1 MQLGSIL
8 WAPNDSVVILLARLG
23 RRGGPVD
30 LRGVFL
36 LYLKS
41 LTMKGFKSFADSIDL
56 ALEPGVTVVVGPNG
70 SGKSNVVDAIAW
82 VLGAQSPKSVRSQK
96 MDDVIF
102 AGTSKRPSLGRAYV
116 SLTIDNGDGMLPT
129 EFSEVEVS
137 RTLFRSGDSE
147 YHLNGVP
154 CRLMD
159 IQDLLSDSGVGRS
172 QHVIISQGQID
183 AVLNARP
190 EERRLI
196 IEEAA
201 GVLKFRKR
209 REKAQRR
216 LVATEANLTR
226 IQDLLREVRR
236 QLRPLEKQADAAR
249 RHGDVIAELHRCQV
263 YLAGRQVASL
273 RKAMAGHSTSRQ
285 EFALRDRELRTL
297 LAKLD
302 TDIIALEGDLS
313 AQGAVDLGDALARLE
328 GLSQRAN
335 GADNLI
341 GERLRGL
348 ERERQATIDGDVVA
362 GLRSEVAELG
372 EQLSDVDA
380 LVAGLGPEN
389 DSLAQDEQSLDDD
402 RSAFELAISSMTGD
416 GTEAAAAGRAAEVR
430 GELAALRNSITSANA
445 ELARIGERN
454 AALAEKQQG
463 LEDRAVGERETLDA
477 AVQLETELVSAADA
491 AAKQHLEA
499 QERLTSLRDERAEAD
514 AVCRASQ
521 ARVAALDEALSSARA
536 SAGVDALGEMDGLVG
551 TLLDVV
557 GIDPGW
563 EDAVEAALGEALS
576 AVVVDSPEAARR
588 ALESFGS
595 GRGKGAV
602 IPLDAA
608 LPPAVPNAN
617 SILNHIQPL
626 RSDVAGVLGSLLSG
640 IDAVDGDWRAAV
652 DQSVQSGRV
661 VVTKSGDRIGGG
673 LWRIGTAGVGATQA
687 ALDEATDEAGR
698 AEAHRD
704 RCDSNIVNLS
714 AEVEQLLAADRAAAN
729 RLDANDAQLT
739 STTEALHKIDAET
752 RQIAV
757 ETDALGTQR
766 DELVARLDRETSRA
780 GELESLL
787 PSLESAEV
795 QSAERNRELEA
806 TRTVLTQRSRALGER
821 RTEFEVKSA
830 SLEERRGVLRRRL
843 GEVQDRLER
852 LAVARTEA
860 ENKRVVLDRSE
871 RLTTRVQAMLADTI
885 HHLSVHLEA
894 RREER
899 REQSAMVR
907 ELTEKLEGLR
917 SERSAT
923 ETELRELNE
932 RASRIEIDEAETRLR
947 LETTTEM
954 LRRDLDVDPQTAV
967 DAPVPELPENV
978 TPAARARELER
989 DLKLMGPINPLA
1001 LQEFEALQER
1011 HEFLGGQL
1019 DDIRSTRRE
1028 LNKVIKAIDEEIVT
1042 VFASAYADVAENFT
1056 VLFDR
1061 LFPGGKGSLRL
1072 TDPDNLLETG
1082 IEVSAKPSGKNVK
1095 KLSLLS
1101 GGERSLTAL
1110 AFLFAIFRSRPSP
1123 FYVMDEVEAALD
1135 DVNLHRF
1142 LSLVEEFRTEAQLI
1156 IVSHQKR
1163 TMEAADSLYGVTM
1176 EPGGSSRV
1184 VSERSEVERNFGT
1197 GVKREEALADSLVK

>member
-1 MQLGSIL
+1 M
-8 WAPNDSVVILLARLG
+8 
-23 RRGGPVD
+23 
-30 LRGVFL
+30 
-36 LYLKS
+36 YLKS

-56 ALEPGVTVVVGPNG
+56 QLEPGVTVVVGPNG

-82 VLGAQSPKSVRSQK
+82 VLGAQAPSSVRSQK

-102 AGTSKRPSLGRAYV
+102 AGTSKRPALGRAHV
-116 SLTIDNGDGMLPT
+116 ALTIDNSDGLLPT
-129 EFSEVEVS
+129 EFSEVEIT

-159 IQDLLSDSGVGRS
+159 IQEMLSDSGVGRS

-249 RHGDVIAELHRCQV
+249 RHGDVVSELHRCQV

-273 RKAMAGHSTSRQ
+273 RKAMTGHASSRQ
-285 EFALRDRELRTL
+285 EFAVRDRELRRA
-297 LAKLD
+297 LATLD
-302 TDIIALEGDLS
+302 TDIIALESDLS
-313 AQGAVDLGDALARLE
+313 AQGAVDLGDALAQLE
-328 GLSQRAN
+328 GLSQRAS
-335 GADNLI
+335 GADNLLS
-341 GERLRGL
+341 ERLKGI

-362 GLRSEVAELG
+362 ALRAEAAQLG
-372 EQLSDVDA
+372 EQLSEVDA
-380 LVAGLGPEN
+380 LTVALAPEH
-389 DSLAQDEQSLDDD
+389 DLLAQAEQSLDDD
-402 RSAFELAISSMTGD
+402 RSAFELALSSMTGD

-430 GELAALRNSITSANA
+430 GELAALRNSISSAEA
-445 ELARIGERN
+445 ELKRIADRVD
-454 AALAEKQQG
+454 ALGVRKQG
-463 LEDRAVGERETLDA
+463 LDDRTVGERETLDA
-477 AVQLETELVSAADA
+477 AVQLETELVSAADKA
-491 AAKQHLEA
+491 ASAHLAA
-499 QERLTSLRDERAEAD
+499 QEKLTALREERAEAD
-514 AVCRASQ
+514 AVCRASE
-521 ARVAALDEALSSARA
+521 ARTAALGEALSSARA

-551 TLLDVV
+551 TLLDVM
-557 GIDPGW
+557 GIEAGW
-563 EDAVEAALGEALS
+563 EDAVESALGEALS
-576 AVVVDSPEAARR
+576 AVVVESPEAARA
-588 ALESFGS
+588 ALHSFEQ
-595 GRGKGAV
+595 GRGQGAV
-602 IPLDAA
+602 IALDGA
-608 LPPAVPNAN
+608 LPPAIPNPN
-617 SILNHIQPL
+617 SILNHVTPL
-626 RSDVAGVLGSLLSG
+626 RNDVAGVLGQLLNG
-640 IDAVDGDWRAAV
+640 VEAVDADWRTAV
-652 DQSVQSGRV
+652 DRSVETGRV

-673 LWRIGTAGVGATQA
+673 LWRIGTSGVGATQA
-687 ALDEATDEAGR
+687 ALDQAGEEA
-698 AEAHRD
+698 AHARLHRE
-704 RCDSNIVNLS
+704 RCDADIAQLS
-714 AEVEQLLAADRAAAN
+714 TEVESLLAADRAAAAA
-729 RLDANDAQLT
+729 LDTNDAQLT
-739 STTEALHKIDAET
+739 STTEALHQIDAEI
-752 RQIAV
+752 RQIAI
-757 ETDALGTQR
+757 ETDTLITQR
-766 DELVARLDRETSRA
+766 GELEDRLAREQARA
-780 GELESLL
+780 GELDSLL
-787 PSLESAEV
+787 PGLESAEV
-795 QSAERNRELEA
+795 ESAERNRELEA
-806 TRTVLTQRSRALGER
+806 TRAVLAGRSTALTER
-821 RTEFEVKSA
+821 RTDFEVKSA

-852 LAVARTEA
+852 LAVERTEA
-860 ENKRVVLDRSE
+860 ESKRVLLDRTE
-871 RLTTRVQAMLADTI
+871 RLTKRLHVLLGETI
-885 HHLSVHLEA
+885 SELNVHLEA

-899 REQSAMVR
+899 RAQSEMVR
-907 ELTEKLEGLR
+907 ELTTKLEGMRKRR
-917 SERSAT
+917 STT
-923 ETELRELNE
+923 ETELRELAE

-967 DAPVPELPENV
+967 DADVPELPENV

-1011 HEFLGGQL
+1011 HEFLKGQL

-1042 VFASAYADVAENFT
+1042 VFASAYADVADNFT
-1056 VLFDR
+1056 TLFDR
-1061 LFPGGKGSLRL
+1061 LFPGGEGSLRL
-1072 TDPDNLLETG
+1072 TQPDNLLETG

-1110 AFLFAIFRSRPSP
+1110 AFLFAVFRSRPSP

-1142 LSLVEEFRTEAQLI
+1142 LSLIEEFRTEAQLV

-1163 TMEAADSLYGVTM
+1163 TMESADSLYGVTM

-1197 GVKREEALADSLVK
+1197 GPKRDEALANSLVQ

>member
-1 MQLGSIL
+1 M
-8 WAPNDSVVILLARLG
+8 
-23 RRGGPVD
+23 
-30 LRGVFL
+30 
-36 LYLKS
+36 YLKT

-56 ALEPGVTVVVGPNG
+56 ELEPGVTVVVGPNG
-70 SGKSNVVDAIAW
+70 SGKSNVVDAVAW

-102 AGTSKRPSLGRAYV
+102 AGTSNRPALGRAHV
-116 SLTIDNGDGMLPT
+116 SLTIDNSDGVLPT
-129 EFSEVEVS
+129 EFSEVEIS

-159 IQDLLSDSGVGRS
+159 IQELLSDSGVGRS

-249 RHGDVIAELHRCQV
+249 RHGDVVAELHTCQV
-263 YLAGRQVASL
+263 FLAGRQVASL
-273 RKAMAGHSTSRQ
+273 RKAMSSHSSSRQ
-285 EFALRDRELRTL
+285 EFALRDRELRTQ

-302 TDIIALEGDLS
+302 ADIISLESDLS

-328 GLSQRAN
+328 GLSQRAG
-335 GADNLI
+335 GANDLL
-341 GERLRGL
+341 GERLRGI

-362 GLRSEVAELG
+362 ALRAEAAQLG
-372 EQLSDVDA
+372 EQLIDVDA
-380 LVAGLGPEN
+380 LVADLGPEH
-389 DSLAQDEQSLDDD
+389 DTLAQAEQSLDDD

-430 GELAALRNSITSANA
+430 GELAALRNSIASADA
-445 ELARIGERN
+445 ELSRISDRN
-454 AALAEKQQG
+454 SALAEKKKV
-463 LEDRAVGERETLDA
+463 LDERAVGEKETLDA
-477 AVQLETELVSAADA
+477 AVQLETELVSAADTA
-491 AAKQHLEA
+491 ASGHLAA
-499 QERLTSLRDERAEAD
+499 QEKLTGLRDERAEAD
-514 AVCRASQ
+514 AVCRAAE
-521 ARVAALDEALSSARA
+521 ARVSALSEALSSARA
-536 SAGVDALGEMDGLVG
+536 SAGVDALGDLDGLVG

-557 GIDPGW
+557 GIEDGW

-576 AVVVDSPEAARR
+576 AVVVDSPNAART
-588 ALESFGS
+588 ALEAFEQ
-595 GRGKGAV
+595 GRGKGSV
-602 IPLDAA
+602 ITLDAA
-608 LPPAVPNAN
+608 VPPAVPNPK
-617 SILNHIQPL
+617 SILNHVTPL

-640 IDAVDGDWRAAV
+640 IDAVDGDWRSAV
-652 DQSVQSGRV
+652 DQSVSSGRV

-673 LWRIGTAGVGATQA
+673 LWRIGTSGVGATQA
-687 ALDEATDEAGR
+687 ALDTAASEADDAR
-698 AEAHRD
+698 SHRD
-704 RCDSNIVNLS
+704 SCDSGITTLS
-714 AEVEQLLAADRAAAN
+714 AEVEALLAKDRAAADA
-729 RLDANDAQLT
+729 LDTNDAQLT
-739 STTEALHKIDAET
+739 STTEALHKIDAEV
-752 RQIAV
+752 RQIGV
-757 ETDALGTQR
+757 ETDALATQR
-766 DELVARLDRETSRA
+766 GELETRLSRESDRA
-780 GELESLL
+780 GELDSLL
-787 PSLESAEV
+787 PGLESAEV

-806 TRTVLTQRSRALGER
+806 TRTVLAQRSSALTEK

-852 LAVARTEA
+852 LAVERTEA
-860 ENKRVVLDRSE
+860 EAKRVLLDRTE
-871 RLTTRVQAMLADTI
+871 GLTKRVHVMLTSTI
-885 HHLSVHLEA
+885 GHLGTHLDA

-907 ELTEKLEGLR
+907 ELTEQLDSMRAQR
-917 SERSAT
+917 SST
-923 ETELRELNE
+923 ETELRELAE
-932 RASRIEIDEAETRLR
+932 RTSRIEIDEAETRLR

-967 DAPVPELPENV
+967 DAPAPELPEKV

-1011 HEFLGGQL
+1011 HEFLNGQL

-1028 LNKVIKAIDEEIVT
+1028 LNKVIKAVDEEIVT
-1042 VFASAYADVAENFT
+1042 VFASAYADVADNFT
-1056 VLFDR
+1056 TLFER
-1061 LFPGGKGSLRL
+1061 LFPGGQGALRL
-1072 TDPDNLLETG
+1072 TEPDNLLETG

-1110 AFLFAIFRSRPSP
+1110 AFLFAVFRSRPSP

-1142 LSLVEEFRTEAQLI
+1142 LSLVEEFRNEAQLV

-1197 GVKREEALADSLVK
+1197 GAKRDEALADSLIK

>member
-1 MQLGSIL
+1 
-8 WAPNDSVVILLARLG
+8 
-23 RRGGPVD
+23 
-30 LRGVFL
+30 
-36 LYLKS
+36 
-41 LTMKGFKSFADSIDL
+41 MKGFKSFADSIDL
-56 ALEPGVTVVVGPNG
+56 QLEPGVTVVVGPNG

-102 AGTSKRPSLGRAYV
+102 AGTSKRPALGRAYV
-116 SLTIDNGDGMLPT
+116 ALTIDNSDGMLPT
-129 EFSEVEVS
+129 EFSEVEIS

-159 IQDLLSDSGVGRS
+159 IQDMLSDSGVGRS

-249 RHGDVIAELHRCQV
+249 RHGDVVAELHQCQV
-263 YLAGRQVASL
+263 FLAGRQVASL
-273 RKAMAGHSTSRQ
+273 RKAMTSHASGKQ
-285 EFALRDRELRTL
+285 EFALRDRELRAS
-297 LAKLD
+297 LAALD
-302 TDIIALEGDLS
+302 SSIIALESDLS

-328 GLSQRAN
+328 GLSQRAE
-335 GADNLI
+335 GANHLVT
-341 GERLRGL
+341 ERLKGI

-362 GLRSEVAELG
+362 ALRAEAAELG
-372 EQLSDVDA
+372 DQLHEVDGLA
-380 LVAGLGPEN
+380 AELGPEH
-389 DSLAQDEQSLDDD
+389 DAIAQAEQSLTDD
-402 RSAFELAISSMTGD
+402 RSAFESAVSSLSGD

-430 GELAALRNSITSANA
+430 GELAALRNSIQSADTELSRIGTRTA
-445 ELARIGERN
+445 ELET
-454 AALAEKQQG
+454 KKQG
-463 LEDRAVGERETLDA
+463 LDKLAVGEREILDVA
-477 AVQLETELVSAADA
+477 TNFEAQLITAADKA
-491 AAKQHLEA
+491 AGEHLEA
-499 QERLTSLRDERAEAD
+499 QERLTALRNARAEAD
-514 AVCRASQ
+514 AVCRASD
-521 ARVAALDEALSSARA
+521 ARVVALGEALTSARA
-536 SAGVDALGEMDGLVG
+536 SAGVDALGDMDGLVG

-557 GIDPGW
+557 GIEAGW

-576 AVVVDSPEAARR
+576 AVVVESPDAGRA
-588 ALESFGS
+588 ALEAFAS
-595 GRGKGAV
+595 GRGQGAV
-602 IPLDAA
+602 IALDAS
-608 LPPAVPNAN
+608 LPPAVPNPN
-617 SILNHIQPL
+617 SILAYVTPL
-626 RSDVAGVLGSLLSG
+626 RADVASALGSLLANV
-640 IDAVDGDWRAAV
+640 DAVDGDWRSAV
-652 DQSVQSGRV
+652 DRSVESGRV
-661 VVTKSGDRIGGG
+661 VVTKAGDRIGGG
-673 LWRIGTAGVGATQA
+673 LWRIGTSGVGATQA
-687 ALDEATDEAGR
+687 ALDEAMNEAAIALTR
-698 AEAHRD
+698 RE
-704 RCDSNIVNLS
+704 RCDADIEALA
-714 AEVEQLLAADRAAAN
+714 AEVETLLETDRQAAAA
-729 RLDANDAQLT
+729 LDANDAQLN
-739 STTEALHKIDAET
+739 STTQALNKIET
-752 RQIAV
+752 DVQQIAV
-757 ETDALGTQR
+757 ETDALDTQHV
-766 DELVARLDRETSRA
+766 ELVARLTREKSRV

-795 QSAERNRELEA
+795 ESAERNRELEA
-806 TRTVLTQRSRALGER
+806 TRTVLQQRSNALTER
-821 RTEFEVKSA
+821 RTDYEVKSA
-830 SLEERRGVLRRRL
+830 ALEERRGVLRRRL

-852 LAVARTEA
+852 LAVEQTESEA
-860 ENKRVVLDRSE
+860 KRVLLDRAE
-871 RLTTRVQAMLADTI
+871 GLTTRLQTLLSLTI
-885 HHLSVHLEA
+885 THLGVHLEA

-907 ELTEKLEGLR
+907 ELTEKLEGMR
-917 SERSAT
+917 KERSAA
-923 ETELRELNE
+923 ETELRELAE
-932 RASRIEIDEAETRLR
+932 RTSRIEIEEAETRLR

-954 LRRDLDVDPQTAV
+954 LRRDLDIDPQTAV
-967 DAPVPELPENV
+967 DAAPPELPENV

-1011 HEFLGGQL
+1011 HEFLNGQL
-1019 DDIRSTRRE
+1019 DDIRSTRKE

-1042 VFASAYADVAENFT
+1042 VFASAYADVADNFT
-1056 VLFDR
+1056 TLFDR
-1061 LFPGGKGSLRL
+1061 LFPGGQGALRL
-1072 TDPDNLLETG
+1072 TEPDNLLETG

-1110 AFLFAIFRSRPSP
+1110 AFLFAVFRSRPSP

-1142 LSLVEEFRTEAQLI
+1142 LSLVEEFRSEAQLV

-1184 VSERSEVERNFGT
+1184 VSERSEVERNFGS
-1197 GVKREEALADSLVK
+1197 GPARDEALADSLVK

>member
-1 MQLGSIL
+1 M
-8 WAPNDSVVILLARLG
+8 
-23 RRGGPVD
+23 
-30 LRGVFL
+30 
-36 LYLKS
+36 YLKS

-102 AGTSKRPSLGRAYV
+102 AGTSNRPALGRAYV
-116 SLTIDNGDGMLPT
+116 GLTIDNSDGLLPT
-129 EFSEVEVS
+129 EFSEVEIS

-159 IQDLLSDSGVGRS
+159 IQEMLSDSGVGRS

-249 RHGDVIAELHRCQV
+249 RHGDVVTELHKCQV
-263 YLAGRQVASL
+263 FLAGRQVASL
-273 RKAMAGHSTSRQ
+273 RKAMTSHATSRQ
-285 EFALRDRELRTL
+285 EFATTDRQLRSALTT
-297 LAKLD
+297 LD
-302 TDIIALEGDLS
+302 TDIIALESDLS

-328 GLSQRAN
+328 GLSQRAG
-335 GADNLI
+335 GASDLI
-341 GERLRGL
+341 SERLKGI

-362 GLRSEVAELG
+362 ALRSEAAQLG
-372 EQLSDVDA
+372 EQLIEVDA
-380 LVAGLGPEN
+380 LAADLAPEH
-389 DSLAQDEQSLDDD
+389 DEIAQAEQSLDDD
-402 RSAFELAISSMTGD
+402 RSTFELALSSMTGD

-430 GELAALRNSITSANA
+430 GELAALRNSIESANK
-445 ELARIGERN
+445 ELTRIGERTT
-454 AALAEKQQG
+454 ALETKKQN
-463 LEDRAVGERETLDA
+463 LDERTVGERETLDA
-477 AVQLETELVSAADA
+477 AVHLETQLVGAADKA
-491 AAKQHLEA
+491 ASEHLEA
-499 QERLTSLRDERAEAD
+499 QEKLTALRDERAEAD
-514 AVCRASQ
+514 AVCRAGE
-521 ARVAALDEALSSARA
+521 ARVAALGEALSSARA

-557 GIDPGW
+557 GIEAGW

-576 AVVVDSPEAARR
+576 AVVVESPEVARG
-588 ALESFGS
+588 ALESFET
-595 GRGKGAV
+595 GRGQGAV
-602 IPLDAA
+602 IALDAA
-608 LPPAVPNAN
+608 LPPAVPNPN
-617 SILNHIQPL
+617 SILNHVTPL

-640 IDAVDGDWRAAV
+640 VDAVDGDWRNAL
-652 DQSVQSGRV
+652 DRSVESGRV

-673 LWRIGTAGVGATQA
+673 LWRIGTSGVGATQA
-687 ALDEATDEAGR
+687 ALDQATSEAVSASE
-698 AEAHRD
+698 HRD
-704 RCDSNIVNLS
+704 RCDADIEQLS
-714 AEVEQLLAADRAAAN
+714 AEVETLLVADNQAADA
-729 RLDANDAQLT
+729 LDSNDAQLT
-739 STTEALHKIDAET
+739 STTEALHKIDAEI

-757 ETDALGTQR
+757 ETDALADQR
-766 DELVARLDRETSRA
+766 NDLEARLSRETARA
-780 GELESLL
+780 GELDSLL
-787 PSLESAEV
+787 PGLESAEV

-806 TRTVLTQRSRALGER
+806 TRTVLQQRSNALTEK
-821 RTEFEVKSA
+821 RTDFEVKSA
-830 SLEERRGVLRRRL
+830 ALEERRGVLRRRL

-852 LAVARTEA
+852 LAVERTEA
-860 ENKRVVLDRSE
+860 EAKRVLLDRTESLTKRLQVMLSE
-871 RLTTRVQAMLADTI
+871 TI
-885 HHLSVHLEA
+885 EHLGTHLEA

-907 ELTEKLEGLR
+907 KLTEKLDAMR
-917 SERSAT
+917 SKRSTT
-923 ETELRELNE
+923 ETELRELAE
-932 RASRIEIDEAETRLR
+932 RTSRIEIDEAETRLR
-947 LETTTEM
+947 LETTIEM

-967 DAPVPELPENV
+967 DAPAPELPENV

-1011 HEFLGGQL
+1011 HEFLNGQL

-1042 VFASAYADVAENFT
+1042 VFASAYADVADNFT
-1056 VLFDR
+1056 TLFER
-1061 LFPGGKGSLRL
+1061 LFPGGQGSLRL
-1072 TDPDNLLETG
+1072 TEPDNLLETG

-1110 AFLFAIFRSRPSP
+1110 AFLFAVFRSRPSP

-1142 LSLVEEFRTEAQLI
+1142 LSLVEEFRNEAQLV

-1197 GVKREEALADSLVK
+1197 GPKRDEALADSLVK

>member
-1 MQLGSIL
+1 M
-8 WAPNDSVVILLARLG
+8 
-23 RRGGPVD
+23 
-30 LRGVFL
+30 
-36 LYLKS
+36 YLKS

-102 AGTSKRPSLGRAYV
+102 AGTSNRPALGRAYV
-116 SLTIDNGDGMLPT
+116 ALTIDNSDGMLPT
-129 EFSEVEVS
+129 DFSEVEIS

-147 YHLNGVP
+147 YHLNSVP

-159 IQDLLSDSGVGRS
+159 IQEMLSDSGVGRS

-249 RHGDVIAELHRCQV
+249 RHGDVVTELHQCQV
-263 YLAGRQVASL
+263 FLAGRQVASL
-273 RKAMAGHSTSRQ
+273 RKAMTSHSSSKQ
-285 EFALRDRELRTL
+285 EYSLRDRELRTS
-297 LAKLD
+297 LAALD
-302 TDIIALEGDLS
+302 TDIIALESDLS

-328 GLSQRAN
+328 GLSQRAE
-335 GADNLI
+335 GANHLI
-341 GERLRGL
+341 TERLKGI

-362 GLRSEVAELG
+362 ALRSEAAELG
-372 EQLSDVDA
+372 DQLQEVD
-380 LVAGLGPEN
+380 GLAAELAPEH
-389 DSLAQDEQSLDDD
+389 DEISQAEQSLDDD
-402 RSAFELAISSMTGD
+402 RSAFESAISSVSGN

-430 GELAALRNSITSANA
+430 GELAALRNSIGSADK
-445 ELARIGERN
+445 ELNRISERASQL
-454 AALAEKQQG
+454 AAKKQG
-463 LEDRAVGERETLDA
+463 LEDNAVGEREILDVA
-477 AVQLETELVSAADA
+477 TNFEAQLITAADA
-491 AAKQHLEA
+491 AAGEHLAA
-499 QERLTSLRDERAEAD
+499 QERLTALRDARAEAD
-514 AVCRASQ
+514 AVCRASD
-521 ARVAALDEALSSARA
+521 ARVVALGEALSSARA
-536 SAGVDALGEMDGLVG
+536 SAGVDALGNMDGLVG

-557 GIDPGW
+557 GIEAGW

-576 AVVVDSPEAARR
+576 AVVVESPEAGRS
-588 ALESFGS
+588 ALESFEQ
-595 GRGKGAV
+595 GRGQGAV
-602 IPLDAA
+602 IALDAA
-608 LPPAVPNAN
+608 LPPAVPNPN
-617 SILNHIQPL
+617 SILNHVTPL
-626 RSDVAGVLGSLLSG
+626 RNDVAGVLGSLLSNV
-640 IDAVDGDWRAAV
+640 DAVDGDWRSAV
-652 DQSVQSGRV
+652 DRSVESGRV

-687 ALDEATDEAGR
+687 ALDEAMNDAALALTQREKCEADI
-698 AEAHRD
+698 ATLAT
-704 RCDSNIVNLS
+704 
-714 AEVEQLLAADRAAAN
+714 EVESLLDADRQAAAA
-729 RLDANDAQLT
+729 LDANDTQLT
-739 STTEALHKIDAET
+739 STTQALHKIDT
-752 RQIAV
+752 DVQQIAV
-757 ETDALGTQR
+757 ETDALDTQR
-766 DELVARLDRETSRA
+766 VELVARHSRETSRA

-787 PSLESAEV
+787 PGLESAEV

-806 TRTVLTQRSRALGER
+806 TRTVLQQRSSALSER
-821 RTEFEVKSA
+821 RTDFEVKSA
-830 SLEERRGVLRRRL
+830 ALEERRGVLRRRL

-852 LAVARTEA
+852 LAVERTEA
-860 ENKRVVLDRSE
+860 ESKRVLLDRTESLTS
-871 RLTTRVQAMLADTI
+871 RLQAVLGDTI
-885 HHLSVHLEA
+885 THLGVHLEA

-899 REQSAMVR
+899 RQQSAMVR
-907 ELTEKLEGLR
+907 ELTEQLEGMRKQR
-917 SERSAT
+917 SSAETEMRELAERS
-923 ETELRELNE
+923 
-932 RASRIEIDEAETRLR
+932 SRIEIEEAETRLR

-1011 HEFLGGQL
+1011 HEFLNGQL

-1042 VFASAYADVAENFT
+1042 VFASAYADVADNFT
-1056 VLFDR
+1056 TLFER
-1061 LFPGGKGSLRL
+1061 LFPGGQGALRL
-1072 TDPDNLLETG
+1072 TEPDNLLETG

-1110 AFLFAIFRSRPSP
+1110 AFLFAVFRSRPSP

-1142 LSLVEEFRTEAQLI
+1142 LSLVEEFRNEAQLV

-1184 VSERSEVERNFGT
+1184 VSERSEVERNFGS
-1197 GVKREEALADSLVK
+1197 GPKRETALADSLVK

>member
-1 MQLGSIL
+1 M
-8 WAPNDSVVILLARLG
+8 
-23 RRGGPVD
+23 
-30 LRGVFL
+30 
-36 LYLKS
+36 YLKS
-41 LTMKGFKSFADSIDL
+41 LTMKGFKSFADSVDL
-56 ALEPGVTVVVGPNG
+56 SLEPGVTVVVGPNG

-82 VLGAQSPKSVRSQK
+82 VLGAQAPKSVRSTK

-102 AGTSKRPSLGRAYV
+102 AGTSNRPALGRAQV
-116 SLTIDNGDGMLPT
+116 TLKIDNSDGELLT
-129 EFSEVEVS
+129 EFSEVEIS

-147 YHLNGVP
+147 YLLNGVP
-154 CRLMD
+154 CRLLD
-159 IQDLLSDSGVGRS
+159 IQEMLSDSGVGRS

-249 RHGDVIAELHRCQV
+249 RHGDVVAELHACQV
-263 YLAGRQVASL
+263 WLAGRQVATL
-273 RKAMAGHSTSRQ
+273 RKKMESHSQNRRD
-285 EFALRDRELRTL
+285 FAARDRELRSMLST
-297 LAKLD
+297 LD
-302 TDIIALEGDLS
+302 TDIMAIESDLS

-328 GLSQRAN
+328 GLSQRAS
-335 GADNLI
+335 GAEDLL
-341 GERLRGL
+341 GERLKGIA
-348 ERERQATIDGDVVA
+348 RERQATIDGDVVA
-362 GLRSEVAELG
+362 ALRAEAAQLG
-372 EQLSDVDA
+372 EQLIEVDA
-380 LVAGLGPEN
+380 NVEAMTPEHDELVRAEA
-389 DSLAQDEQSLDDD
+389 SLSED
-402 RSAFELAISSMTGD
+402 RSSFEMALTSMSGE
-416 GTEAAAAGRAAEVR
+416 GAEAAAAGRAAEVR
-430 GELAALRNSITSANA
+430 GELAALRNSIAA
-445 ELARIGERN
+445 AEKELAKIAERTT
-454 AALAEKQQG
+454 ALDARKSSLDERTLAE
-463 LEDRAVGERETLDA
+463 REKLDT
-477 AVQLETELVSAADA
+477 AVQLEEELVTAADVA
-491 AAKQHLEA
+491 ATAHQAA
-499 QERLTSLRDERAEAD
+499 QERIAALREERAEAD
-514 AVCRASQ
+514 AVCRSAE
-521 ARVAALDEALSSARA
+521 ARVSALTEALDSARA
-536 SAGVDALGEMDGLVG
+536 AAGADALSDAEGLIG

-557 GIDPGW
+557 AIAPGW

-576 AVVVDSPEAARR
+576 AVVVENSDAGRR
-588 ALESFGS
+588 ALELFEQ
-595 GRGKGAV
+595 GRGSGAV
-602 IPLDAA
+602 IALDPM
-608 LPPAVPNAN
+608 LPPALPNEN
-617 SILNHIQPL
+617 SVLNHVKPL
-626 RSDVAGVLGSLLSG
+626 RSDVSGVLGRLLSD
-640 IDAVDGDWRAAV
+640 IDAVDADWRTAL
-652 DQSVQSGRV
+652 DRSVESGRV

-673 LWRIGTAGVGATQA
+673 LWRIGTSGVGATQA
-687 ALDEATDEAGR
+687 ALDEAIAASADA
-698 AEAHRD
+698 AANRD
-704 RCDSNIVNLS
+704 RCDADLVASTTELESLV
-714 AEVEQLLAADRAAAN
+714 AADKAASAS
-729 RLDANDAQLT
+729 LDSNDADLT
-739 STTEALHKIDAET
+739 STTEALHQIDAQV
-752 RQIAV
+752 RQITI
-757 ETDALGTQR
+757 EQDALTTQHG
-766 DELVARLDRETSRA
+766 ELEIRFDRESSRA
-780 GELESLL
+780 GELEALL
-787 PSLESAEV
+787 PGLESAEV
-795 QSAERNRELEA
+795 QSAERNRELEE
-806 TRTVLTQRSRALGER
+806 TRKVLNDRGNVLVQKR
-821 RTEFEVKSA
+821 RDVEVRTA

-852 LAVARTEA
+852 LAVEQTEAEGKRVILDRTEA
-860 ENKRVVLDRSE
+860 LAKRVQVVL
-871 RLTTRVQAMLADTI
+871 AATI
-885 HHLSVHLEA
+885 GDLNVHLEA

-907 ELTEKLEGLR
+907 ELTEKLDAMR
-917 SERSAT
+917 STRSTT
-923 ETELRELNE
+923 EVELRELAEKTN
-932 RASRIEIDEAETRLR
+932 RIEIDEAETRLR

-954 LRRDLDVDPQTAV
+954 MRRDLDVDPNTALN
-967 DAPVPELPENV
+967 AAQPELPENV

-1011 HEFLGGQL
+1011 HEFLNGQL

-1042 VFASAYADVAENFT
+1042 VFASAYADVADNFT
-1056 VLFDR
+1056 TLFER

-1110 AFLFAIFRSRPSP
+1110 AFLFAVFRSRPSP

-1163 TMEAADSLYGVTM
+1163 TMESADSLYGVTM
-1176 EPGGSSRV
+1176 EPGGSSKV

-1197 GVKREEALADSLVK
+1197 GAKRDEALADSLVK

>member
-1 MQLGSIL
+1 M
-8 WAPNDSVVILLARLG
+8 
-23 RRGGPVD
+23 
-30 LRGVFL
+30 
-36 LYLKS
+36 YLKS

-56 ALEPGVTVVVGPNG
+56 QLEPGVTVVVGPNG
-70 SGKSNVVDAIAW
+70 SGKSNVVDAVAW

-102 AGTSKRPSLGRAYV
+102 AGTSKRPALGRAFV
-116 SLTIDNGDGMLPT
+116 SLKIDNSSGMLPT

-137 RTLFRSGDSE
+137 RTLFRNGDSE

-159 IQDLLSDSGVGRS
+159 IADLLSDSGVGRS

-226 IQDLLREVRR
+226 IKDLLREVKR

-273 RKAMAGHSTSRQ
+273 RKAMSGHASNRQ
-285 EFALRDRELRTL
+285 ELALRDRELRTL

-302 TDIIALEGDLS
+302 TDVIALESDLS

-328 GLSQRAN
+328 GLSQRAS
-335 GADNLI
+335 GANDLL
-341 GERLRGL
+341 GERLRGI

-362 GLRSEVAELG
+362 ALRAEVSELG
-372 EQLSDVDA
+372 EQLSEVDA
-380 LVAGLGPEN
+380 LVTGLGPEN
-389 DSLAQDEQSLDDD
+389 DALVQAEQSLEDD
-402 RSAFELAISSMTGD
+402 RTAFELAISSMTGD

-463 LEDRAVGERETLDA
+463 LETRALGERETLEA
-477 AVQLETELVSAADA
+477 AAQLETELVSAADKA
-491 AAKQHLEA
+491 AGEHLAA
-499 QERLTSLRDERAEAD
+499 QEQLSALREERAEAD
-514 AVCRASQ
+514 AVCRAGE
-521 ARVAALDEALSSARA
+521 ARVTALSEALASARA
-536 SAGVDALGEMDGLVG
+536 SAGVDALGDMDGLVG

-557 GIDPGW
+557 GIEEGW

-576 AVVVDSPEAARR
+576 AVVVESPNAARV

-595 GRGKGAV
+595 GPGKGAV
-602 IPLDAA
+602 IPLDAT
-608 LPPAVPNAN
+608 LPPAVPNPD
-617 SILNHIQPL
+617 SILNHVTPL

-640 IDAVDGDWRAAV
+640 IDAVTGDWRAAV
-652 DQSVQSGRV
+652 DRSVETGRV

-673 LWRIGTAGVGATQA
+673 LWRIGSSGVGATQA
-687 ALDEATDEAGR
+687 ALDDAVGEAA
-698 AEAHRD
+698 AAQAHRD
-704 RCDSNIVNLS
+704 RCDADIASRS
-714 AEVEQLLAADRAAAN
+714 AEVEQLLAADRSAADA
-729 RLDANDAQLT
+729 LDSNDAQLT
-739 STTEALHKIDAET
+739 STTEALDKIDTEI
-752 RQIAV
+752 RQIGV
-757 ETDALGTQR
+757 ETDALATQQS
-766 DELVARLDRETSRA
+766 ELDARLDRETTRA
-780 GELESLL
+780 GELDSLL

-795 QSAERNRELEA
+795 QSAERNRELES
-806 TRTVLTQRSRALGER
+806 TRTSLMARSVTLTER
-821 RTEFEVKSA
+821 RTEFEVNSA

-852 LAVARTEA
+852 LAVARTES
-860 ENKRVVLDRSE
+860 EEKRQVLDRAE
-871 RLTTRVQAMLADTI
+871 GLTERVQAILTDTI
-885 HHLSVHLEA
+885 GHLGTHLEA

-907 ELTEKLEGLR
+907 ELTEELEGLR
-917 SERSAT
+917 SQRSQT
-923 ETELRELNE
+923 ETELREANE
-932 RASRIEIDEAETRLR
+932 RASRIEIEEAETRLR
-947 LETTTEM
+947 LETATEM

-1042 VFASAYADVAENFT
+1042 VFASAYADVADNFT

-1197 GVKREEALADSLVK
+1197 GAKRDEALADSLVK

>member
-1 MQLGSIL
+1 M
-8 WAPNDSVVILLARLG
+8 
-23 RRGGPVD
+23 
-30 LRGVFL
+30 
-36 LYLKS
+36 YLKS

-56 ALEPGVTVVVGPNG
+56 QLEPGVTVVVGPNG

-82 VLGAQSPKSVRSQK
+82 VLGAQAPSSVRSQK

-102 AGTSKRPSLGRAYV
+102 AGTSNRPALGRAHV
-116 SLTIDNGDGMLPT
+116 ALTIDNTDGLLPT
-129 EFSEVEVS
+129 EFSEVEIT

-159 IQDLLSDSGVGRS
+159 IQELLSDSGVGRS

-249 RHGDVIAELHRCQV
+249 RHGDVVAELHQCQV
-263 YLAGRQVASL
+263 FLAGRQVASL
-273 RKAMAGHSTSRQ
+273 RKAMTGHSTSRQ
-285 EFALRDRELRTL
+285 EFALRDRELRSEL
-297 LAKLD
+297 SKLD
-302 TDIIALEGDLS
+302 TDIIALESDLS

-328 GLSQRAN
+328 GLSQRAS
-335 GADNLI
+335 GADDLLS
-341 GERLRGL
+341 ERLRGI

-362 GLRSEVAELG
+362 AMRAEVSQLG
-372 EQLSDVDA
+372 EQLSEVDG
-380 LVAGLGPEN
+380 LVAGLGPQ
-389 DSLAQDEQSLDDD
+389 QDELQQAEQSLDHD
-402 RSAFELAISSMTGD
+402 RSAFELAISSVSGD
-416 GTEAAAAGRAAEVR
+416 GTEAAAGAAEVR
-430 GELAALRNSITSANA
+430 GELAALRNSIESANS
-445 ELARIGERN
+445 ELSRIGARSES
-454 AALAEKQQG
+454 LATKEDG
-463 LEDRAVGERETLDA
+463 LKGRAVDEREILDV
-477 AVQLETELVSAADA
+477 AVQFETQLVSSADESA
-491 AAKQHLEA
+491 AAHLDA
-499 QERLTSLRDERAEAD
+499 QERLTKLRDDRAEAD
-514 AVCRASQ
+514 AVYRACE
-521 ARVAALDEALSSARA
+521 ARVLALTEALSSARA

-557 GIDPGW
+557 RIDPGW
-563 EDAVEAALGEALS
+563 EAAVEAALGEALS
-576 AVVVDSPEAARR
+576 AVVVESPEAARA

-595 GRGKGAV
+595 GRGQGAV
-602 IPLDAA
+602 IALDAA
-608 LPPAVPNAN
+608 LPPAVPTRG
-617 SILNHIQPL
+617 SILNHVTPL
-626 RSDVAGVLGSLLSG
+626 RNDVEGVLGSLLAG
-640 IDAVDGDWRAAV
+640 IDATEGDWRAAV
-652 DQSVQSGRV
+652 DQSVTSGHV
-661 VVTKSGDRIGGG
+661 VVTKSGDRIGGA
-673 LWRIGTAGVGATQA
+673 LWRIGTSGVGATQA
-687 ALDEATDEAGR
+687 ALDEATNEVALALGNRERCEASI
-698 AEAHRD
+698 EQ
-704 RCDSNIVNLS
+704 LS
-714 AEVEQLLAADRAAAN
+714 AEVDELAAADRSAAQA
-729 RLDANDAQLT
+729 LDTNDAQMT
-739 STTEALHKIDAET
+739 STTEALHQIDAEL
-752 RQIAV
+752 RQIVV
-757 ETDALGTQR
+757 ETNALDTQR
-766 DELVARLDRETSRA
+766 GELEARLARENARA
-780 GELESLL
+780 GELASLL
-787 PSLESAEV
+787 PGLESAEV
-795 QSAERNRELEA
+795 ESAERNRELET
-806 TRTVLTQRSRALGER
+806 TRTVLSERSNALVER
-821 RTEFEVKSA
+821 RTEFEVNSA

-852 LAVARTEA
+852 LTVERTES
-860 ENKRVVLDRSE
+860 ESKRLVLDRAE
-871 RLTTRVQAMLADTI
+871 ALAKRLQSALATTIT
-885 HHLSVHLEA
+885 HLGVHLEA
-894 RREER
+894 RRAER
-899 REQSAMVR
+899 REQSAMVL
-907 ELTEKLEGLR
+907 ELTGELEKLR
-917 SERSAT
+917 SRRTAT
-923 ETELRELNE
+923 ETELRELTE
-932 RASRIEIDEAETRLR
+932 RTSRIEIDEAETRLR

-967 DAPVPELPENV
+967 DADPPELAENV
-978 TPAARARELER
+978 TPASRARELER

-1011 HEFLGGQL
+1011 HEFLKGQL
-1019 DDIRSTRRE
+1019 EDIRSTRRE

-1042 VFASAYADVAENFT
+1042 VFASAYADVADNFT
-1056 VLFDR
+1056 TLFDR
-1061 LFPGGKGSLRL
+1061 LFPGGQGALRL
-1072 TDPDNLLETG
+1072 TEPDNLLETG

-1110 AFLFAIFRSRPSP
+1110 AFLFAVFRSRPSP

-1142 LSLVEEFRTEAQLI
+1142 LSLIEEFRTEAQLV

-1197 GVKREEALADSLVK
+1197 GAKREEALADSLVK